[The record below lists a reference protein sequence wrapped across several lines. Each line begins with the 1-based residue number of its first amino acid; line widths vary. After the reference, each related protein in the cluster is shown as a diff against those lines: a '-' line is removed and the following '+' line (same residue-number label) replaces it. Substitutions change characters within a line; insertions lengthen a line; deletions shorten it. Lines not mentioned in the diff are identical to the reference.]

1 MNHKRLSARGAL
13 APLFTS
19 LFAALVLAGCST
31 TPTFEPVAP
40 PAAPLAFKELDGLW
54 AALRPAEAQ
63 ARGQWWKS
71 FADPLLDD
79 LVARADRNNTS
90 IQLASARLAQARAL
104 LRSID
109 ADRLPQLGLNG
120 GANRQSASPALGTT
134 AAGNVFNAGLGASYE
149 PDLFSRLAGA
159 SNAAAREALVQS
171 TPLLVQS
178 DVAQTYFGLRA
189 LDAERALVRQ
199 TVVAYRDTLHLTERR
214 HAAGDVAKLDLAR
227 VRTEVASTESQALA
241 LDRRRAEL
249 EHALAVLLGELPSA
263 LTLTERLADKA
274 GRTGGNDGTE
284 GNDRSGALPQVPPG
298 VPSTVLARRPD
309 VAAAQRT
316 TQAAQAAQAR
326 VGIAQAAWFPDV
338 SLTASGGF
346 ASADL
351 GDLFKWSA
359 RRLGRRRVAVDSD
372 LRRRSPRSRRA
383 KRECA
388 MGHRRRGLPRAGAR
402 GVPRCRGPVVVV
414 APARRSG
421 DRPSASRRFGQPR
434 HRVLDFALPQ
444 RLRQPARAA
453 GCAPQ
458 RAREPQASASSALG
472 AVPVDDRVDQGV
484 GRRLGHDAGLIDLKL
499 SAAPRP
505 PTPPTHRPRARGPA
519 AARRPGRAPR
529 CGTGGCRS
537 ARRVFASRGRAA
549 R

>member
-31 TPTFEPVAP
+31 TPTFEP
-40 PAAPLAFKELDGLW
+40 AAPLAFKELDGRW

-63 ARGQWWKS
+63 ARGEWWKS

-90 IQLASARLAQARAL
+90 IQLAAARLAQARAL

-120 GANRQSASPALGTT
+120 GANRQSASPALSTT

-159 SNAAAREALVQS
+159 SNAAAREAQSPEALVQS
-171 TPLLVQS
+171 TRLLVQS

-199 TVVAYRDTLHLTERR
+199 TAVAYRDTLHLTERR
-214 HAAGDVAKLDLAR
+214 RAAGDVAELDLAR

-316 TQAAQAAQAR
+316 MQAAQAR
-326 VGIAQAAWFPDV
+326 VGTAQAAWFPDV

-351 GDLFKWSA
+351 GDLLKWSA
-359 RRLGRRRVAVDSD
+359 RAWGVGALLSLPIFDGGRREAGVQSANAQWDTAAAGYRGQVLVAFRDVEDQLSSLRLLADQATAQAQAVDSA
-372 LRRRSPRSRRA
+372 SRATVFSTSRY
-383 KRECA
+383 RNGYVSQLE
-388 MGHRRRGLPRAGAR
+388 LLD
-402 GVPRCRGPVVVV
+402 
-414 APARRSG
+414 ARRSELAN
-421 DRPSASRRFGQPR
+421 RRQALQVRSAQYQSTIGLIR
-434 HRVLDFALPQ
+434 
-444 RLRQPARAA
+444 
-453 GCAPQ
+453 
-458 RAREPQASASSALG
+458 ALG
-472 AVPVDDRVDQGV
+472 GGWGTTPV
-484 GRRLGHDAGLIDLKL
+484 
-499 SAAPRP
+499 
-505 PTPPTHRPRARGPA
+505 
-519 AARRPGRAPR
+519 
-529 CGTGGCRS
+529 
-537 ARRVFASRGRAA
+537 
-549 R
+549 